1 MSHRGEGPDGGG
13 KATLDAPSGDG
24 FGLPSRRPGVQAPSS
39 PPLPQTPPP
48 LPTGPRAWLSPQDK
62 LCGAFWRL
70 VLAQRWMEQLK
81 TVAGSQ
87 MEKLLEAVN
96 TEIHF
101 VTLCAL
107 QVSPELG
114 VRVRGRDAFLGNG
127 DRSSARP
134 DGGFFGPEQLR
145 AVEPVAGELH
155 SSERPGWRGSWA
167 RAPPGFPSQAPLRGG
182 AKGVSPLA
190 TRRRR
195 GSKCPLD

>member
-1 MSHRGEGPDGGG
+1 M
-13 KATLDAPSGDG
+13 
-24 FGLPSRRPGVQAPSS
+24 PSRRPGVPAPSPS
-39 PPLPQTPPP
+39 PLRRLPLCPR
-48 LPTGPRAWLSPQDK
+48 GPRAWLSPQDK

-70 VLAQRWMEQLK
+70 VLAQRWMGRLK

-127 DRSSARP
+127 ERSSARP
-134 DGGFFGPEQLR
+134 LVR
-145 AVEPVAGELH
+145 
-155 SSERPGWRGSWA
+155 SNSRPW
-167 RAPPGFPSQAPLRGG
+167 
-182 AKGVSPLA
+182 SPLLGNC
-190 TRRRR
+190 T
-195 GSKCPLD
+195 L